1 MSYIGLLNE
10 ESSSSNSSFVASTDY
25 LTVGRA
31 FTNYGVMTQLDNSTF
46 SGATG
51 ITTTALIFS
60 GAVSGSQIQYQERHF
75 QRIIFQRVAVILIN
89 IIHQH

>member
-31 FTNYGVMTQLDNSTF
+31 FTNYGLMTQLDNATF

-51 ITTTALIFS
+51 ITTTALTL
-60 GAVSGSQIQYQERHF
+60 VELYPDHKYKYQERHF
-75 QRIIFQRVAVILIN
+75 QRIIFQSVAVILIN
-89 IIHQH
+89 IIRQR